1 MFSRQR
7 ALLRLIDNEGGSIA
21 RLRLVK
27 LAFLLS
33 REAEAPRAGL
43 YNFVPYKHGPFS
55 FTLYHELRVLGR
67 DGWVAEQEHNV
78 KTAEAPHLETAFLD
92 KGFLALIDNVS
103 NCYRPVPTPALL
115 DRVYHD
121 YPWFTLNS
129 EATQKRAVS
138 RPTAIPAVY
147 TVGYEGI
154 MVDALLDCLL
164 HKGIKRLIDVRCNP
178 IARRYGFHKATLC
191 KLCSDLGIEYMHFP
205 ALGVPS
211 VWRAELHDQSA
222 YERLFERY
230 EREILPKQR
239 PAVEKVANL
248 VMEMPSALMCMEA
261 AHTCCHRSR
270 LGAEVSRQTSLPVVE
285 LREA

>member
-7 ALLRLIDNEGGSIA
+7 AILRLIEREGGSIA

-33 REAEAPRAGL
+33 REETAPRSGL
-43 YNFVPYKHGPFS
+43 YDFVPYKHGPFS
-55 FTLYHELRVLGR
+55 FTLYHELRVLGQY
-67 DGWVAEQEHNV
+67 GWVAEQEHDV
-78 KTAEAPHLETAFLD
+78 RVAEAPDLEIAFLD
-92 KGFLALIDNVS
+92 KGFVRLIDKVS
-103 NCYRPVPTPALL
+103 DRHRRVPTPALL

-129 EATQKRAVS
+129 EAIQKRAVS
-138 RPTAIPAVY
+138 RPAAKPAVY

-178 IARRYGFHKATLC
+178 IARRYGFHKSTLC
-191 KLCSDLGIEYMHFP
+191 KLCGDVGIEYMHFP
-205 ALGVPS
+205 SLGVPS
-211 VWRAELHDQSA
+211 VWRADLCDQAA
-222 YERLFERY
+222 YDRLFERY

-239 PAVEKVANL
+239 TAVEKITSL
-248 VMEMPSALMCMEA
+248 VKEMPSALMCMEA
-261 AHTCCHRSR
+261 AHDCCHRSR
-270 LGAEVSRQTSLPVVE
+270 LGAEVSRLTSLPVVE